1 MSTPTTGRKAP
12 KKAHKEALAQM
23 MRLKA
28 GVLKAARDA
37 DYEKRKAALEAQM
50 QSEDFMERAE
60 AADALAVLEHAT
72 SKEALEEEVTAKFQ
86 KAIDEGAYAH
96 WTDADWMRV
105 GIDPPKRAAQAKKP
119 GKQDV
124 ADWIM
129 QQPKG
134 KEFLLSDLRDEFGIS
149 ADNTLRAGIKIA
161 SKERTV
167 EDDGGRP
174 VKFTIL

>member
-1 MSTPTTGRKAP
+1 MSTPTTGRRAP

-28 GVLKAARDA
+28 GVLKAAKDA
-37 DYEKRKAALEAQM
+37 DYEKRKADLEARLA
-50 QSEDFMERAE
+50 SDDFMERAE
-60 AADALAVLEHAT
+60 AADALAVLEHET
-72 SKEALEEEVTAKFQ
+72 SMEALEEEVTAKFE

-96 WTDADWMRV
+96 WTDADWQRV
-105 GIDPPKRAAQAKKP
+105 NIDPPKRVAQAKKP

-134 KEFLLSDLRDEFGIS
+134 KKFLLSELRDEFGIS
-149 ADNTLRAGIKIA
+149 ADNTLRAGIQIA
-161 SKERTV
+161 SKERKV
-167 EDDGGRP
+167 ENDGGRP
-174 VKFTIL
+174 VTFTIL